1 MGRKE
6 GYIMKERKKF
16 LKNHL
21 REVLS
26 KYNKNVIDMSRET
39 MIPYSYLSKIFRQ
52 EIHAG
57 AYTRRRVQEYFED
70 LEGRKIPFHEMWEE
84 R

>member
-1 MGRKE
+1 
-6 GYIMKERKKF
+6 MKERRKF
-16 LKNHL
+16 LKNYF

-52 EIHAG
+52 EIHVG
-57 AYTRRRVQEYFED
+57 AYTRRRIQEYFEN
-70 LEGRKIPFHEMWEE
+70 LEGRKISFNEMWEE
-84 R
+84 K

>member
-1 MGRKE
+1 
-6 GYIMKERKKF
+6 MKEAKKF
-16 LKNHL
+16 LRSRF

-26 KYNKNVIDMSRET
+26 RYNKNVIDMSRET

-52 EIHAG
+52 EIHVG
-57 AYTRRRVQEYFED
+57 AYTRRRVQEYFEN
-70 LEGRKIPFHEMWEE
+70 LEGREIPFNEMWEE